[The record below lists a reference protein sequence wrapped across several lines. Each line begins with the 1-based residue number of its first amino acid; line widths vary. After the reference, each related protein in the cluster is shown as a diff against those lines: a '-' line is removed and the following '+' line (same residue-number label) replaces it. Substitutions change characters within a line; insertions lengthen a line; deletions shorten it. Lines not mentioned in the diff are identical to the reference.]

1 MTAPLMVLA
10 VFSVIAGYVSL
21 PGAPWFVR
29 YLEPVF
35 GPAETILAS
44 IAPTQGPEAH
54 GGLLVMGIS
63 LLVVAVGILLAY
75 WFYLRKPELPRQL
88 AEQFHLVYRVLINK
102 YYVDEIYD
110 RLIVRPIRWGS
121 DKILWRGLD
130 AGAIDGMMVEGTA
143 SGAVSVGNVLRRM
156 QSGYVRS
163 YAAWILLGAV
173 LWLGYVL
180 WFS

>member
-1 MTAPLMVLA
+1 
-10 VFSVIAGYVSL
+10 
-21 PGAPWFVR
+21 
-29 YLEPVF
+29 
-35 GPAETILAS
+35 
-44 IAPTQGPEAH
+44 
-54 GGLLVMGIS
+54 LVMGMS

-75 WFYLRKPELPRQL
+75 WFYLKKPELPRQL
-88 AEQFHLVYRVLINK
+88 AARFRLAYRVLINK
-102 YYVDEIYD
+102 YYVDEIYNW
-110 RLIVRPIRWGS
+110 LIVRPIRWGS